1 MAGIDLSTMFE
12 DQSAISGAKN
22 FEQSQPVQPTVFDEP
37 QAFQEFSEVEHELE
51 QHNQQVSELSE
62 MADNL
67 QNRQAV
73 NRQDRLALE
82 SMISQLE
89 GVPPAGAYTRDNSMV
104 NYQVTLE
111 TVWSNIVKAAVA
123 VKKQI
128 IKFMNMVTKF
138 IKQKFNEMFV
148 KPYYDEMAKHAARR
162 QQSYANKAAQQNKQA
177 TDLQTAMQQGGA
189 AQQSSTPPASS
200 PQPPTQQG
208 STNPTPPATPVAA
221 NVVNVDKIHYDIR
234 QLLKGKYLYLESIT
248 TKKQDL
254 TNIKQLLWEMLNYR
268 LDARKSKLIASIYNN
283 DAELIGSVKASL
295 DILRHSDDLY
305 QRGLDFIDAV
315 SDLKSVDDLSD
326 TVKNMNGSVIAD
338 QINPTSLR
346 TIAKYIKVDIN
357 KIGPWGLAREYNNN
371 INALNTASSR
381 FGYLDSEDAFTFDWV
396 DSELYDPSL
405 SPKDVARI
413 VNKMDDFKDN
423 PFTFNDQQLYMTVSN
438 KFNILKNDYEMMRNY
453 AVAVCTVYKKL
464 FYLDETVKDILED
477 RQKVIDLVAA
487 NYNIQW

>member
-51 QHNQQVSELSE
+51 QHNQQVGELSA

-67 QNRQAV
+67 QSRQAV

-89 GVPPAGAYTRDNSMV
+89 GIPPAGAYTRDNSMV

-138 IKQKFNEMFV
+138 IKQKFNDMFV
-148 KPYYDEMAKHAARR
+148 QPYYEEMAKHAAKR

-177 TDLQTAMQQGGA
+177 TVLKTAMQQGAPPQQA
-189 AQQSSTPPASS
+189 ATPQTTTQA
-200 PQPPTQQG
+200 PT
-208 STNPTPPATPVAA
+208 SPTPQTTPAAT

-234 QLLKGKYLYLESIT
+234 QLFKGKYMYLESIT
-248 TKKQDL
+248 TKQQNL
-254 TNIKQLLWEMLNYR
+254 TNIEQLLSEMLNYR
-268 LDARKSKLIASIYNN
+268 LDTRKSKLITDIYNN
-283 DAELIGSVKASL
+283 NADLIASVKASL
-295 DILRHSDDLY
+295 DILRYSDDLY

-315 SDLKSVDDLSD
+315 SDVNSVDDLSD
-326 TVKNMNGSVIAD
+326 TVKNMNGSIIAD
-338 QINPTSLR
+338 RINPANLR
-346 TIAKYIKVDIN
+346 AMAKYIKVDIN
-357 KIGPWGLAREYNNN
+357 KIGPWGLAREYNNYITN
-371 INALNTASSR
+371 MSEIGYR
-381 FGYLDSEDAFTFDWV
+381 FGYLNSKNAFTFDWV
-396 DSELYDPSL
+396 NSELYDPSL

-423 PFTFNDQQLYMTVSN
+423 PFTFNDQQLYMVVSN

-464 FYLDETVKDILED
+464 FHLDQTLKDVLED

>member
-1 MAGIDLSTMFE
+1 MAGIDLSTLFE

-51 QHNQQVSELSE
+51 QHNQQVSELSA

-67 QNRQAV
+67 QHRQAV

-82 SMISQLE
+82 SMVSQLE

-104 NYQVTLE
+104 NYKVTLE

-138 IKQKFNEMFV
+138 IKQKFNDMFV
-148 KPYYDEMAKHAARR
+148 QPYYDEMAKHAAKR

-177 TDLQTAMQQGGA
+177 ADLKTAMQQGA
-189 AQQSSTPPASS
+189 TSQSAPQQTTTQTSTS
-200 PQPPTQQG
+200 
-208 STNPTPPATPVAA
+208 PTPQTTTAAA

-234 QLLKGKYLYLESIT
+234 QLFKGKYMYLESIT
-248 TKKQDL
+248 TKQQNL
-254 TNIKQLLWEMLNYR
+254 TNIEQLLSEMLNYR
-268 LDARKSKLIASIYNN
+268 LDTRKSKLITDIYNN
-283 DAELIGSVKASL
+283 NPELIASVKASL
-295 DILRHSDDLY
+295 DILRYSDDLY

-315 SDLKSVDDLSD
+315 SDLNSIDDLSD
-326 TVKNMNGSVIAD
+326 SVKNMNGSIIAD
-338 QINPTSLR
+338 RINPANLR
-346 TIAKYIKVDIN
+346 TIAKYVKADVN
-357 KIGPWGLAREYNNN
+357 KIGPWDLAREYNNHITN
-371 INALNTASSR
+371 LSETSYR
-381 FGYLDSEDAFTFDWV
+381 FGYLNSENAFTFDWV
-396 DSELYDPSL
+396 NSELYDPSL

-413 VNKMDDFKDN
+413 INKMDDFKDN
-423 PFTFNDQQLYMTVSN
+423 PFTFNDQQLYMMVSN

-464 FYLDETVKDILED
+464 FHLDQTLKDVLED
-477 RQKVIDLVAA
+477 RQKVIDMVAA

>member
-51 QHNQQVSELSE
+51 QHNQQVGELSA

-67 QNRQAV
+67 QSRQAV

-89 GVPPAGAYTRDNSMV
+89 GIPPAGAYTRDNSMV
-104 NYQVTLE
+104 NYKVTLE

-138 IKQKFNEMFV
+138 IKQKFNDMFV
-148 KPYYDEMAKHAARR
+148 QPYYEEMAKHAAKR

-177 TDLQTAMQQGGA
+177 TVLKTAMQQGAPPQQA
-189 AQQSSTPPASS
+189 ATPQTTTQA
-200 PQPPTQQG
+200 PT
-208 STNPTPPATPVAA
+208 SPTPQTTPAAT

-234 QLLKGKYLYLESIT
+234 QLFKGKYMYLESIT
-248 TKKQDL
+248 TKQQNL
-254 TNIKQLLWEMLNYR
+254 TNIEQLLSEMLNYR
-268 LDARKSKLIASIYNN
+268 LDTRKSKLITDIYNN
-283 DAELIGSVKASL
+283 NADLIASVKASL
-295 DILRHSDDLY
+295 DILRYSDDLY

-315 SDLKSVDDLSD
+315 SDVNSVDDLSD
-326 TVKNMNGSVIAD
+326 TVKNMNGSIIAD
-338 QINPTSLR
+338 RINPANLR
-346 TIAKYIKVDIN
+346 AMAKYIKVDIN
-357 KIGPWGLAREYNNN
+357 KIGPWGLAREYNNYITN
-371 INALNTASSR
+371 MSEIGYR
-381 FGYLDSEDAFTFDWV
+381 FGYLNSKNAFTFDWV
-396 DSELYDPSL
+396 NSELYDPSL

-423 PFTFNDQQLYMTVSN
+423 PFTFNDQQLYMVVSN

-464 FYLDETVKDILED
+464 FHLDQTLKDVLED

>member
-1 MAGIDLSTMFE
+1 MAGIDLSTLFE

-51 QHNQQVSELSE
+51 NHNQQISELSA

-138 IKQKFNEMFV
+138 IKQKFNDMFV
-148 KPYYDEMAKHAARR
+148 QPYYDEMAKHAAKR
-162 QQSYANKAAQQNKQA
+162 QQSYANKAAQQNNQA
-177 TDLQTAMQQGGA
+177 TVLKTAMQQGAPSQQA
-189 AQQSSTPPASS
+189 AASQSASQQSTTQ
-200 PQPPTQQG
+200 PQT
-208 STNPTPPATPVAA
+208 SPTPQTTPAAT
-221 NVVNVDKIHYDIR
+221 NVVSVDKIHYDIR
-234 QLLKGKYLYLESIT
+234 QLFKGKYMYLESIT
-248 TKKQDL
+248 TKQQNL
-254 TNIKQLLWEMLNYR
+254 TNIEQLLSEMLNYR
-268 LDARKSKLIASIYNN
+268 LDTRKSKLITDIYNN
-283 DAELIGSVKASL
+283 NADLIGSVKASL
-295 DILRHSDDLY
+295 DVLRYSDDLY

-315 SDLKSVDDLSD
+315 SDVNSVDDLSD
-326 TVKNMNGSVIAD
+326 TVKNMNGSIIAD
-338 QINPTSLR
+338 RINPANLR
-346 TIAKYIKVDIN
+346 TIAKYAKVDIN
-357 KIGPWGLAREYNNN
+357 KIGPWGLAREYNNYITN
-371 INALNTASSR
+371 MSETSYR
-381 FGYLDSEDAFTFDWV
+381 FGYLNTKNAFTFDWV
-396 DSELYDPSL
+396 NSELYDPSL

-438 KFNILKNDYEMMRNY
+438 KFNILKNDYEMIRNY

-464 FYLDETVKDILED
+464 FHLDQTLKDVLED

>member
-1 MAGIDLSTMFE
+1 MAGIDLSTLFE

-51 QHNQQVSELSE
+51 QHNQQVSELSA

-138 IKQKFNEMFV
+138 IKQKFNDMFV
-148 KPYYDEMAKHAARR
+148 QPYYEEMAKHAAKR
-162 QQSYANKAAQQNKQA
+162 QQSYANKAAQQNNQA
-177 TDLQTAMQQGGA
+177 TVLKTAMQQGAPPQQA
-189 AQQSSTPPASS
+189 AASQSASQQSTTQAPSS
-200 PQPPTQQG
+200 P
-208 STNPTPPATPVAA
+208 TPQTTPAAT

-234 QLLKGKYLYLESIT
+234 QLFKGKYMYLESIT
-248 TKKQDL
+248 TKQQNL
-254 TNIKQLLWEMLNYR
+254 TNIEQLLSEMLNYR
-268 LDARKSKLIASIYNN
+268 LDPRKSKLIADIYNN
-283 DAELIGSVKASL
+283 NADLIGSVKASL
-295 DILRHSDDLY
+295 DILRYSDDLY

-315 SDLKSVDDLSD
+315 SDSNSVDDLSD
-326 TVKNMNGSVIAD
+326 SVKNMNGSVIAD
-338 QINPTSLR
+338 RVNPTNLR
-346 TIAKYIKVDIN
+346 TIAKYIKADAN
-357 KIGPWGLAREYNNN
+357 KIGPWGLAREYNNYITN
-371 INALNTASSR
+371 MSEMGYRIGYLNTKN
-381 FGYLDSEDAFTFDWV
+381 AFTFDWV
-396 DSELYDPSL
+396 NSELYDPSL

-423 PFTFNDQQLYMTVSN
+423 PFTFNDQQLYMVVSN

-464 FYLDETVKDILED
+464 FHLDQTLKDVLED